1 MLTKKRLQYIIIFV
15 GFECADVAELADA
28 SDSKSDGGDL
38 VPVRVRPSAL
48 FSFFGILSNRKDIRI
63 AQFGLWAILFVCR
76 KVLYRVNGIVQYQIL
91 LIL

>member
-1 MLTKKRLQYIIIFV
+1 MHTHYIIIFV

-48 FSFFGILSNRKDIRI
+48 RVGKYPNSFFID
-63 AQFGLWAILFVCR
+63 
-76 KVLYRVNGIVQYQIL
+76 IVQYQIL
-91 LIL
+91 L